1 MPHEKNQIKDLL
13 QQLNSPIALDNSRIG
28 IVLAAGHGKRIR
40 SETSKMLH
48 EIWGKP
54 TVLRVADAV
63 RNGLDSPNQI
73 IVVGIKA
80 DDVACATGAQPGRA
94 FAYQENPVLGLPAGT
109 GDAVRVCLDAF
120 APDPEERHVY
130 IFLGDM
136 GLLTANAVA
145 HIRSEFE
152 GGDCDMMVLTCPYSG
167 PTAQNHYGRI
177 LRVPQTDAQGATTGA
192 DAGKV
197 IEIKEHKDIL
207 SLVDAPYEVSYN
219 GRPYVFSRDQLL
231 ETREINTGGY
241 AFKESLLRAHIGD
254 IQTDNAQG
262 EVMLTDLVDIFNRS
276 GKTVRAVQA
285 RNEEEILG
293 FNEKSAWRR
302 MDSIARRW
310 AYERLMDIITIVD
323 DEDFFI
329 DDAVI
334 EQIVA
339 MDKDRGPLDI
349 VIGKGAS
356 IGPRVRLNRRVHI
369 GDHCNLSGHIVLGEG
384 VILESGVHLSTY
396 SEQTLVLEDGVEVL
410 TGNILKGNLHVGRN
424 SRIEARVIMT
434 GSDEFPMRV
443 GERVTIKG
451 TSYLYGSVVEDD
463 LLIEHSVI
471 TRKHVEQVRR
481 SDGSI
486 QPIRYVLPPPE
497 GLDSIARL

>member
-1 MPHEKNQIKDLL
+1 MPHAKDEIKTLL
-13 QQLNSPIALDNSRIG
+13 QQLNSPIAPDIPRIG

-63 RNGLDSPNQI
+63 RDGLDSPNQI
-73 IVVGIKA
+73 VVVGIKA
-80 DDVACATGAQPGRA
+80 DDVARATNAQPGRA

-109 GDAVRVCLDAF
+109 GDAVRVGLDAF
-120 APDPEERHVY
+120 SATTSERHTY

-136 GLLTANAVA
+136 GLLTAAAVS
-145 HIRSEFE
+145 HFRHEFE
-152 GGDCDMMVLTCPYSG
+152 ESDCDMMVLTGAYSG
-167 PTAQNHYGRI
+167 PTEQNHYGRI
-177 LRVPQTDAQGATTGA
+177 LRVPATDVQGSATGA

-197 IEIKEHKDIL
+197 IEIKEYKDII
-207 SLVDAPYEVSYN
+207 SLDAPYEVVYN
-219 GRPYVFSRDQLL
+219 GRPCVFSRDHLL
-231 ETREINTGGY
+231 EIREINTGVF
-241 AFKESLLRAHIGD
+241 AFKESLLRAHISD
-254 IQTDNAQG
+254 IKTDNAQG
-262 EVMLTDLVDIFNRS
+262 ELMLTDLVGIFNHN

-293 FNEKSAWRR
+293 FNEKSVWRR

-334 EQIVA
+334 EQIVT

-356 IGPRVRLNRRVHI
+356 IGPRVRLNRRVYI

-384 VILESGVHLSTY
+384 VRLESGVHLSTY
-396 SEQTLVLEDGVEVL
+396 PTQTLVLEDGVEIL
-410 TGNILKGNLHVGRN
+410 SGNILKGNLHIGSD

-443 GERVTIKG
+443 GQRVTIKG
-451 TSYLYGSVVEDD
+451 TSYLYGSIVEDD
-463 LLIEHSVI
+463 SLIEHSI
-471 TRKHVEQVRR
+471 IARKHIEQVRR
-481 SDGSI
+481 ADGSI

-497 GLDSIARL
+497 GLDSITEL